1 MLSENFTKLAQQ
13 TELQLAVILALR
25 EYMKY
30 PVHFSLQSDR
40 PADERIFWSFWLKD
54 DILNNIVYTTSGLC

>member
-30 PVHFSLQSDR
+30 PVRFSL
-40 PADERIFWSFWLKD
+40 
-54 DILNNIVYTTSGLC
+54 